1 MYRTQRQL
9 IDDKAKAESTRE
21 LSVAQLPQANQG
33 VHGASEY
40 YSEGEKINA
49 DNCRKVRPVGPAR
62 VRKRFADEIADADGY
77 VIEGR
82 ITPRGA
88 KNVEE
93 GYWPGKAQEEDR
105 ERSAAIAAQMRAE
118 AAANR

>member
-33 VHGASEY
+33 VQGTSEY
-40 YSEGEKINA
+40 YSEAEKRNA
-49 DNCRKVRPVGPAR
+49 ENCSRVRPVGPAK
-62 VRKRFADEIADADGY
+62 VRKKYADEVADADGY

-82 ITPRGA
+82 ITPGA
-88 KNVEE
+88 KNVEQ
-93 GYWPGKAQEEDR
+93 GYWPGKAQAEEH
-105 ERSAAIAAQMRAE
+105 ERNAAITAQMRAE